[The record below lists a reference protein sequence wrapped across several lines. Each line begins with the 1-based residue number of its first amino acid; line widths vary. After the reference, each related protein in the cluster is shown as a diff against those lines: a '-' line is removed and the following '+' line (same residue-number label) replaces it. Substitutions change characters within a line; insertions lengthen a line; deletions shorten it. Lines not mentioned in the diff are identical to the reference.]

1 MRFIYFK
8 GEKVSSCVFFT
19 DVFRQ
24 GLASLDI
31 GCVATRKDK
40 LTNSNKEKKKKVFFS
55 TA

>member
-19 DVFRQ
+19 DFFRQ
-24 GLASLDI
+24 GLASL
-31 GCVATRKDK
+31 DK